1 MLFFPTQLAKILQES
16 EKYPHV
22 PHSVGGCS
30 RLEYRQNQETGVKR
44 LNQFYAITDY
54 HLKRYFKFVDEIT
67 SDDKEIEELIGFL
80 GGDLIISRKGIDLSR
95 THTMGAIKQDL
106 PGTKSGVATFT
117 LNVFFDKRK
126 KIIQMLNSA
135 SNPN

>member
-1 MLFFPTQLAKILQES
+1 
-16 EKYPHV
+16 
-22 PHSVGGCS
+22 
-30 RLEYRQNQETGVKR
+30 
-44 LNQFYAITDY
+44 
-54 HLKRYFKFVDEIT
+54 VDEIT

-117 LNVFFDKRK
+117 LNVFFLIKERK
-126 KIIQMLNSA
+126 S
-135 SNPN
+135 SRC